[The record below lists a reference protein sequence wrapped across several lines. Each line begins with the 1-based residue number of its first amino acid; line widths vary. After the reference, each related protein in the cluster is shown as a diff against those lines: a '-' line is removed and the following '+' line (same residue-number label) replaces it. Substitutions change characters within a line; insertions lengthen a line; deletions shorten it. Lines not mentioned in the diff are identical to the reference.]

1 MKKTIIENKWF
12 LLLFFVLFILRA
24 TSPMSADVSFIAL
37 ALLAIVSGKYLIF
50 SFLLSWFFTL
60 LNPALSP
67 EGTLASLARYLMIIL
82 GLSNVIIYSTQHKKT
97 KIKKYI
103 FWLFVLN
110 LIIVFHSIIIS
121 YEISI
126 SILKILSWF
135 IAAFV
140 LINTWTI
147 MPEEDKEKLYQFII
161 LILKL
166 ITILS
171 IPLFFIPEVGFAKN
185 GTGFQG
191 LLNHPQAFGP
201 TMALLGT
208 IMIGKILANKKLL
221 FSETIWSFACLVL
234 IILSQA
240 RTAGLALILGILL
253 SLLLNPILIK
263 KGFFEANPVFK
274 NKNIY
279 LWLIIII
286 GITGLASPLYIE
298 NVKSYV
304 FKRSEY
310 SNVTELA
317 DESRGALVK
326 DMIHNISEN
335 PLLGIGFGLASDP
348 NSLEITRD
356 PIFNLPIS
364 AATEKGV
371 LPIAIIEE
379 LGIFVGTLVFIW
391 LFYSLRKAAKC
402 NIQSLTVLMCI
413 LCLNLGEYMFFSIGG
428 MGMLMLIFFAK
439 SVSD

>member
-1 MKKTIIENKWF
+1 MRKTITENKWL
-12 LLLFFVLFILRA
+12 LLLFIVLFILRV
-24 TSPMSADVSFIAL
+24 TSPASADMSFIVL
-37 ALLAIVSGKYLIF
+37 ALLAILGGKYLIF

-60 LNPALSP
+60 LNPVLSP

-82 GLSNVIIYSTQHKKT
+82 GLINVIIYSAQNRKT
-97 KIKKYI
+97 KIKKYV
-103 FWLFVLN
+103 FWLCVLN
-110 LIIVFHSIIIS
+110 LILVTHSIIVS
-121 YEISI
+121 YEVSI

-140 LINTWTI
+140 LINTWARIT
-147 MPEEDKEKLYQFII
+147 EEDKENLYQFII

-166 ITILS
+166 VTILS
-171 IPLFFIPEVGFAKN
+171 LPLFLIPEIGFAKN

-208 IMIGKILANKKLL
+208 IMVGKILANKKLL
-221 FSETIWSFACLVL
+221 FSETIWFFGCLVL

-240 RTAGLALILGILL
+240 RTAGLALVLGILL

-263 KGFFEANPVFK
+263 KGFFEANPILK

-298 NVKSYV
+298 NIKSYI

-326 DMIHNISEN
+326 DMLHNISEK
-335 PLLGIGFGLASDP
+335 PILGIGFGVASDP
-348 NSLEITRD
+348 NSLEVTRD

-364 AATEKGV
+364 ATIEKGV

-379 LGIFVGTLVFIW
+379 LGIFVGIIVFIW
-391 LFYSLRKAAKC
+391 LFYSLRKAAKY